1 MTTDSSGSTG
11 TTGTTGTTVTTGGT
25 GASGSTGTVE
35 YGAFS
40 FIDSPAVVEALGA
53 TGLSWL
59 CLDAQHGRWDDA
71 GVLAALDLAGG
82 AATGAGGRAR
92 ILVRPRA
99 ADFGLIGRALDAGAA
114 GVIVPMVDGVEDA
127 RRVVDAAYYPPIGR
141 RSWGPIRSPYGAPSD
156 VEAAND
162 GVLVAIMIETLG
174 ALAAVDEIAALPGV
188 DMLFVGPFDLS
199 AALGTT
205 VDALLADGSADAPL
219 ARVATAAA
227 AAGVRFGA
235 FAGGPERAA
244 AFAAHGADFITLT
257 SDTDALALGAA
268 TTLART

>member
-1 MTTDSSGSTG
+1 MTIDPSATTDTRTDTVSGAAA
-11 TTGTTGTTVTTGGT
+11 
-25 GASGSTGTVE
+25 GAIE

-40 FIDSPAVVEALGA
+40 FIDSPAVIEALSA
-53 TGLSWL
+53 SDLSWL

-71 GVLAALDLAGG
+71 GVLAALDLVGG
-82 AATGAGGRAR
+82 AATGAEGRAR

-114 GVIVPMVDGVEDA
+114 GVIVPMVDGVGDA
-127 RRVVDAAYYPPIGR
+127 RRVIDSAYYPPLGR
-141 RSWGPIRSPYGAPSD
+141 RSWGPIRSPYGAPAD
-156 VEAAND
+156 VAAAND
-162 GVLVAIMIETLG
+162 GVFVAIMIETLG
-174 ALAAVDEIAALPGV
+174 ALAVVDEIALLPGV

-205 VDALLADGSADAPL
+205 VDELLADRSADAPL
-219 ARVATAAA
+219 ARVAAAAA
-227 AAGVRFGA
+227 AAGIRFGA

-244 AFAAHGADFITLT
+244 AFAAHGADFITIT

-268 TTLART
+268 ATLSHT